1 MNVRGYIESELRP
14 FGVTEAELVDIFAS
28 LDVSPDDDY
37 DAGNSETVR
46 KALVEALP
54 AFILKPRM
62 GSVSESGFSVSWNYD
77 NLVKYYLW
85 LCHRLGMTPDE
96 DIVTLAGLSTI
107 TDMTD
112 LW

>member
-1 MNVRGYIESELRP
+1 MTIKEYLTTELRS
-14 FGVTEAELVDIFAS
+14 FGVTAAELADFGMSLS
-28 LDVSPDDDY
+28 LDDEY
-37 DAGNSETVR
+37 TAGNSSAVR
-46 KALVEALP
+46 MAIAEALP

-85 LCHRLGMTPDE
+85 LCRSLGITPDE
-96 DIVTLAGLSTI
+96 TIMETAGLATI
-107 TDMTD
+107 TDKTD

>member
-1 MNVRGYIESELRP
+1 MTVREYIVSELRA
-14 FGVTEAELVDIFAS
+14 FGVTEAELADIFAT
-28 LDVSPDDDY
+28 LAVSPDDDY
-37 DAGNSETVR
+37 SAGNSEAVR
-46 KALVEALP
+46 KALAGALP

-85 LCHRLGMTPDE
+85 LCHRLGLTPDE
-96 DIVTLAGLSTI
+96 DIVTMAGISAI
-107 TDMTD
+107 TDKTS